1 MSERC
6 FDVVVLGGG
15 PAGLATAIGI
25 ASKGIQNVRVLVVEQ
40 HNAAMQRVGEN
51 IPPETLVVLKKL
63 GVGKVFRQDG
73 HQVCPGFASVW
84 GKDAVG
90 YNDFIVNPHGNSW
103 RINRKAF
110 DAMLVKRAKALG
122 VEVMFDTRFVNASW
136 QAGRYDLQ
144 LHSKQTD
151 SDFMVKTSMVIEATG
166 SSANFA
172 KNIGINKLVDDRLV
186 ATVRFASLNQE
197 HKGKQVLIEATN
209 NGWCYHSL
217 LPQRKVV
224 SMVVS
229 AQKQSMLLK
238 ADDYRQFEHYLAD
251 TQFIS
256 KALSKLQ
263 LHDACYHS
271 YPIISGVL
279 SKLVGDNW
287 LAVGDA
293 AASFD
298 PIAAQGIYKA
308 LQQGLLASD
317 KVCAWLVQ
325 KGSNDDF
332 IDTIAGDY
340 AAAIKAHYQLYI
352 DNRAKMYCSERR
364 FVESEFWQSRLSL

>member
-1 MSERC
+1 MI
-6 FDVVVLGGG
+6 FAV
-15 PAGLATAIGI
+15 
-25 ASKGIQNVRVLVVEQ
+25 K

-224 SMVVS
+224 SMVV
-229 AQKQSMLLK
+229 
-238 ADDYRQFEHYLAD
+238 R
-251 TQFIS
+251 
-256 KALSKLQ
+256 
-263 LHDACYHS
+263 
-271 YPIISGVL
+271 
-279 SKLVGDNW
+279 
-287 LAVGDA
+287 
-293 AASFD
+293 
-298 PIAAQGIYKA
+298 
-308 LQQGLLASD
+308 
-317 KVCAWLVQ
+317 
-325 KGSNDDF
+325 NDDF
-332 IDTIAGDY
+332 KDVMEV
-340 AAAIKAHYQLYI
+340 
-352 DNRAKMYCSERR
+352 KMAFFFSEN
-364 FVESEFWQSRLSL
+364 SLI